1 MKKQQFNPEE
11 YTKLKHR
18 VEALQL
24 RVKLDF
30 GPEQET
36 AKRLLAKVE
45 KKLMI
50 FLSNIQK
57 IIVQLPVLTL
67 RIHFGIKKHIAIV
80 VNHIIMKMNGIQT
93 KILNGMFILKMTKIT
108 MRILGQR

>member
-30 GPEQET
+30 GHCRFHRV
-36 AKRLLAKVE
+36 A
-45 KKLMI
+45 I
-50 FLSNIQK
+50 F
-57 IIVQLPVLTL
+57 
-67 RIHFGIKKHIAIV
+67 RRA
-80 VNHIIMKMNGIQT
+80 
-93 KILNGMFILKMTKIT
+93 
-108 MRILGQR
+108 